1 MSLFL
6 LSLTVIIPIPFCLF
20 RREKYN
26 ISLLQMILI
35 YIIVSTVGAIGACM
49 GAYMSGE
56 PISSVRLYGLIIFDS
71 VALLILS
78 NIMKIDIGEMGDFVA
93 VPIMVVCFSSKINCF
108 IHGCCYGFVICET
121 QAGEIV
127 RFPSVLFEMALWA
140 LLTIFLLIVEK
151 KQKSKN
157 TLWAIMV
164 IWFGI
169 FRFIASCFR
178 GYEKGFIEA
187 LPGIS
192 GAKIW
197 SLVTLCI
204 GLTFMYYFLKRN
216 LNRKPKA
223 LEFLYAMLG
232 ADTNQY

>member
-20 RREKYN
+20 RMKKYD
-26 ISLLQMILI
+26 ISLLKTIII
-35 YIIVSTVGAIGACM
+35 YVSFSAIGAFGACI

-56 PISSVRLYGLIIFDS
+56 PITSVRLYGLIIFDS
-71 VALLILS
+71 ILLLLLS
-78 NIMKIDIGEMGDFVA
+78 RIMKIDIGKMGDFVS

-108 IHGCCYGFVICET
+108 IHGCCSGFAIYET
-121 QAGEIV
+121 QMGEIV

-140 LLTIFLLIVEK
+140 LLTVFLLIVEK
-151 KQKSKN
+151 NQKSTN

-169 FRFIASCFR
+169 LRFIASCFR
-178 GYEKGFIEA
+178 GHEKDFIEV

-197 SLVTLCI
+197 SLVVFCI
-204 GLTFMYYFLKRN
+204 GLIYMYYFLKRN

-223 LEFLYAMLG
+223 LEFAYAMLG
-232 ADTNQY
+232 TDAN